1 MLESQ
6 GPANRE
12 DPMRKI
18 SLAHFTV
25 MDAPPG
31 ELVPIAAQAGFDAV
45 GLRIEPPLPT
55 DTVVPV
61 VGQARLIQA
70 IRRQIADAGV
80 PVLDIE
86 AFWIQEHTDVGRW
99 RPALEV
105 GAELGAK
112 HVLVVGHD
120 PDRAR
125 LVQNFAQL
133 CSLCAEHD
141 LRPMLEFIPYAE
153 IGTLSGA
160 VALIKEAAA
169 SNSGVLVDSI
179 HLSRSGGKPSDL
191 AGCDTGL
198 FSYAHISDVPSAPP
212 PREELRAEARG
223 RRLYPGDGELWLTDF
238 VAALPK
244 DAPLAIEAPSERY
257 ANLSTLERAALAA
270 KKLRALLQA
279 AEG

>member
-1 MLESQ
+1 
-6 GPANRE
+6 
-12 DPMRKI
+12 MRKM

-31 ELVPIAAQAGFDAV
+31 ELVSIAAQAGFDAV

-55 DTVVPV
+55 DLVVPV
-61 VGQARLIQA
+61 VGQPRLIQT
-70 IRRQIADAGV
+70 IRRQVADTGV

-105 GAELGAK
+105 GVELGAK

-120 PDRAR
+120 PDRGR
-125 LVQNFAQL
+125 LVQSFAQL
-133 CSLCAEHD
+133 CSLCAD
-141 LRPMLEFIPYAE
+141 YGLRPMLEFIPYAQ
-153 IGTLSGA
+153 IGTLATA
-160 VALIKEAAA
+160 VALIGDAGAT
-169 SNSGVLVDSI
+169 NSGVLVDSI
-179 HLSRSGGKPSDL
+179 HLSRSGGNPGDL
-191 AGCDTGL
+191 AEYDPGL
-198 FSYAHISDVPSAPP
+198 FSYAHINDVPSTPP
-212 PREELRAEARG
+212 ARDELRVEARG
-223 RRLYPGDGELWLTDF
+223 RRLYPGDGELWLTDY

-257 ANLSTLERAALAA
+257 ASLSTHERAALAA
-270 KKLRALLQA
+270 KKMRALLQA

>member
-1 MLESQ
+1 
-6 GPANRE
+6 
-12 DPMRKI
+12 MRKI

-45 GLRIEPPLPT
+45 GLRIEPPLPA
-55 DTVVPV
+55 DTVMPV
-61 VGQARLIQA
+61 VGQPRLIQT
-70 IRRQIADAGV
+70 IRQQVADTGV

-86 AFWIQEHTDVGRW
+86 AFWLTEHTDVARW

-105 GAELGAK
+105 GVELGAR

-125 LVQNFAQL
+125 LVQSFAQL
-133 CSLCAEHD
+133 CSLCADHG
-141 LRPMLEFIPYAE
+141 LRPMLEFIPYAR
-153 IGTLSGA
+153 IGTLAAA
-160 VALIKEAAA
+160 VALIEDAGA

-191 AGCDTGL
+191 AGYDPGL
-198 FSYAHISDVPSAPP
+198 FSYAHINDVPSAPP

-223 RRLYPGDGELWLTDF
+223 KRLYPGDGELWLTDYT
-238 VAALPK
+238 AALPV

-257 ANLSTLERAALAA
+257 ASLSTRERAALAA
-270 KKLRALLQA
+270 RRMRDLLQG